1 MKNKLPLWGYDYCV
15 KDGVLWFVHGVLN
28 VLIGCNLTNGKIEKV
43 RKIPVER
50 KMGIGFTCIC
60 NYNNLLYLMPCNG
73 AEAIVEYNICDD
85 NFVIYNWGLYG
96 YRKAFVIQD
105 VIYGIPT
112 DGLSFSKV
120 SLGKLCYEKIEPSF
134 KNINQDNVSIINA
147 VVIESKIVCVVNKSS
162 IIIIWDTVNDKFE
175 IKEIGEG
182 NYSFRSIAS
191 INNRV
196 YLADS
201 QNGNVIVVDSDQYII
216 CDVIQLVNRSCV
228 YTMFSMDSQ
237 LLCAELCEYKHV
249 LIIFQENGRV
259 ISQELLESITS
270 DLQNNFFY
278 TYVVCDVENE
288 RDIIVNGSN
297 NKLII
302 WKRGRKE
309 REIEIE
315 LTDDDILNI
324 SNCSYLEK
332 EVLREN
338 ELLDLNWFIRHS
350 INN

>member
-1 MKNKLPLWGYDYCV
+1 M
-15 KDGVLWFVHGVLN
+15 
-28 VLIGCNLTNGKIEKV
+28 
-43 RKIPVER
+43 
-50 KMGIGFTCIC
+50 
-60 NYNNLLYLMPCNG
+60 
-73 AEAIVEYNICDD
+73 
-85 NFVIYNWGLYG
+85 
-96 YRKAFVIQD
+96 
-105 VIYGIPT
+105 
-112 DGLSFSKV
+112 
-120 SLGKLCYEKIEPSF
+120 CYEKIEPSF
-134 KNINQDNVSIINA
+134 KNIIQDNVSIINA
-147 VVIESKIVCVVNKSS
+147 VVIESRIVCVVNKSS

-201 QNGNVIVVDSDQYII
+201 QNGNVIVVDTDQYII

-237 LLCAELCEYKHV
+237 LLCAELCEYKHM
-249 LIIFQENGRV
+249 LIVFQENGRV